1 MNCGIQ
7 DMTVHKHLPGVFA
20 SVAVS
25 AVLLC
30 QPAMGT
36 ESGLKELKA
45 DTADA
50 AADDPVIVTVSIDQQ
65 HLRVFRGLQQV
76 ADSNISSGK
85 PGHDTPR
92 GIFSILEKKKKHHSN
107 IYDSAPMPFM
117 QRLTWSG
124 IALHESGSVPARP
137 ASHGCVRLPRGFSQE
152 LYGLTSRGNHV
163 IITPEGAE
171 PRQIAHAN
179 LFQPASERL
188 ALNEFR
194 STISDIEQEPGSGV
208 IAGDGKERSKSPL
221 RIYLT
226 RQTQRDSIRDV
237 QEMLQ
242 ILRFY
247 GGALDG
253 LYGRGSIAAVKRFQ
267 EFEGLAK
274 TGTLTGETI
283 ERLHAKT
290 GRPLPPAGRIY
301 VRQDHEPVFDAPVE
315 IRNPEQPLGSHLFV
329 TYRYDDNQT
338 KWLAYSV
345 SSEIRPSIVKQD
357 EIELGGNDRV
367 RTSPEA
373 VLDRLVIPSDV
384 MGRIE
389 AMLTSGSSFAISDN
403 GIGTET
409 GKGTDFIVQTH

>member
-1 MNCGIQ
+1 
-7 DMTVHKHLPGVFA
+7 MTVRIHLPGFFA
-20 SVAVS
+20 SLAMS
-25 AVLLC
+25 ASILV
-30 QPAMGT
+30 QPAMAT

-45 DTADA
+45 DAADA
-50 AADDPVIVTVSIDQQ
+50 TVNDPVIVAVSIDQQ

-85 PGHDTPR
+85 PGYDTPR
-92 GIFSILEKKKKHHSN
+92 GIFSILEKKKMHRSN
-107 IYDSAPMPFM
+107 IYENAPMPFM

-137 ASHGCVRLPRGFSQE
+137 ASHGCVRLPRGFSKE
-152 LYGLTSRGNHV
+152 LFGLTSRGNHV

-171 PRQIAHAN
+171 PRQIAHMN
-179 LFQPASERL
+179 LFQPVSGRL

-194 STISDIEQEPGSGV
+194 STISDIDQEPGSGI
-208 IAGDGKERSKSPL
+208 IARDGKEVSDAPL

-267 EFEGLAK
+267 EYEGLAK

-283 ERLHAKT
+283 ERLHAMT

-329 TYRYDDNQT
+329 TYRFEESQT
-338 KWLAYSV
+338 QWLAYSV
-345 SSEIRPSIVKQD
+345 SSEIRPSIAKQD
-357 EIELGGNDRV
+357 EIELGDNSRV

-373 VLDRLVIPSDV
+373 VLARLVIPPQV
-384 MGRIE
+384 RGRIQ
-389 AMLTSGSSFAISDN
+389 ALLTSGSSFAISDN

-409 GKGTDFIVQTH
+409 GKGTDFIVQTR